1 MVDREIFLR
10 RLEALRGYLGK
21 LEPFKNLTL
30 DEFVAQPA
38 IHDLAER
45 YLHLMMECVL
55 DLGNHYLAD
64 QELGIAETNRDIFLL
79 LQQAGELDKDMAEKL
94 MRWAGFRN
102 ILAHEY
108 LAFNHAI
115 SWKAIQSDLPV
126 VVRFFDWAASK
137 I

>member
-1 MVDREIFLR
+1 
-10 RLEALRGYLGK
+10 LGK